1 MISKAEIIGLM
12 QSDMKMWDS
21 AATKDLGDGKIM
33 KTIVL
38 PYGIGETTVTL
49 EGITDAGKRRNAV
62 AGYGEYI
69 RGLIDEQINDEVITS
84 RAQQAAQE
92 ASERASSLHDTDG
105 VGGVQRAP
113 VPREETVPSHG
124 EIFIPTRETIGGRL
138 DELERQLRDHQT
150 AVRVR
155 SAEIAGLR
163 AYKGALDAQEIQ
175 TKTPTD
181 SVGEDDGAEAFD
193 LESM

>member
-1 MISKAEIIGLM
+1 M

-21 AATKDLGDGKIM
+21 AKTEDLGNGKIR

-84 RAQQAAQE
+84 RAQQAAQ
-92 ASERASSLHDTDG
+92 AAGERASELHAGDG
-105 VGGVQRAP
+105 IDRQVAAE
-113 VPREETVPSHG
+113 VPRTEAVPAHG

-138 DELERQLRDHQT
+138 DELRRQLRDLKT
-150 AVRVR
+150 KVGVCE
-155 SAEIAGLR
+155 AEIAGLT
-163 AYKGALDAQEIQ
+163 AYKGALDAQQIQ
-175 TKTPTD
+175 TKTPSD
-181 SVGEDDGAEAFD
+181 SDGEDGGTEGSDGEPK
-193 LESM
+193 